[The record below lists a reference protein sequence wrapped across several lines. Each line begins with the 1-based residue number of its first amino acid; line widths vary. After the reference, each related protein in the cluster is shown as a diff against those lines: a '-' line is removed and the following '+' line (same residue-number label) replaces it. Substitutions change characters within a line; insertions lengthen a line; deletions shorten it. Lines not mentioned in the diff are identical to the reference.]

1 MDGAVADALAFKT
14 YLEEDL
20 GVQPS
25 RIRLL
30 LNAQATR
37 CAIIQELS
45 NLADDQSINHG
56 DPIFIFYA
64 GHGGEVDTPKGW
76 KAGDPK
82 VQMLIPHDYRP
93 DVDGRGV
100 HGIPDRTIGALLSRI
115 AAKQGDNIVRIS
127 TLCHNLY
134 PANRTMCRQSSSI
147 AVTLGLAHAMLHRNS
162 VVKHG
167 LLR

>member
-1 MDGAVADALAFKT
+1 MEGAVADVLAFKQ

-30 LNAQATR
+30 LDADATR
-37 CAIIQELS
+37 SAIIQEFT
-45 NLADDQSINHG
+45 NLTTDRRINHG

-64 GHGGEVDTPKGW
+64 GHGGEVDKPKGW

-93 DVDGRGV
+93 DINGRGV
-100 HGIPDRTIGALLSRI
+100 YGIPDRTIGSLLSRV
-115 AAKQGDNIVRIS
+115 AEKCGDNIVRMS
-127 TLCHNLY
+127 
-134 PANRTMCRQSSSI
+134 M
-147 AVTLGLAHAMLHRNS
+147 
-162 VVKHG
+162 
-167 LLR
+167 